1 MKMVKLTGNSS
12 NHRIKIQTAI
22 LIMTTIGLLIATA
35 TAMAGFPSIT
45 PVLATPLIFGP
56 PEQASNDT
64 ASDATT
70 TTTTPATTS
79 GQEQQGQQ
87 PISIIKDGTNSYL
100 LSTDSSSIGSFD
112 TTYRIAGERSAVA
125 AAENLIIST
134 ITSDYSSSPIIG
146 YVMGGNTTNATA
158 ASAGARGAA
167 TLPNPFASPEQIS
180 ERITSELRRVI
191 GEAAANNA
199 DNMTTG
205 QEVDQQQQQQLMEI
219 KCVFGMALDDMR
231 CDNYIPSIAAT
242 EDVAMS
248 EGGVPDG
255 SPLDQEETFVDDNIG
270 GPNVPEEE

>member
-1 MKMVKLTGNSS
+1 MSKVY
-12 NHRIKIQTAI
+12 
-22 LIMTTIGLLIATA
+22 IATA
-35 TAMAGFPSIT
+35 ITAIVIAIATSTTTAFPN
-45 PVLATPLIFGP
+45 VAVFATPSLTPGG
-56 PEQASNDT
+56 NDT
-64 ASDATT
+64 TTDT
-70 TTTTPATTS
+70 TTTTPAP
-79 GQEQQGQQ
+79 GQEQQT
-87 PISIIKDGTNSYL
+87 IHITKDSTNSYVI
-100 LSTDSSSIGSFD
+100 SGGSSSIGSFD
-112 TTYRIAGERSAVA
+112 TTYRIAGERSAVT

-205 QEVDQQQQQQLMEI
+205 QEVYQQQQQLMEI

-231 CDNYIPSIAAT
+231 CDNYIPSVGAT

-270 GPNVPEEE
+270 AANVPEEE

>member
-1 MKMVKLTGNSS
+1 MVKITGNSI

-35 TAMAGFPSIT
+35 TSMTGFPSIT
-45 PVLATPLIFGP
+45 PVLATPLTFDP
-56 PEQASNDT
+56 SEQVSNDA

-70 TTTTPATTS
+70 GAPPTTA
-79 GQEQQGQQ
+79 GEEQQQEH
-87 PISIIKDGTNSYL
+87 PVSIIKDGTNSYL
-100 LSTDSSSIGSFD
+100 ISGGSSSIGSFD
-112 TTYRIAGERSAVA
+112 TTYRIAGESSAVT
-125 AAENLIIST
+125 AAEDLIIST

-146 YVMGGNTTNATA
+146 YVMLGNTTNATA
-158 ASAGARGAA
+158 ASAGPPDAA
-167 TLPNPFASPEQIS
+167 AIPNPFASPEQIS

-199 DNMTTG
+199 DNTTTG
-205 QEVDQQQQQQLMEI
+205 QEVDQQQQLMEI

-231 CDNYIPSIAAT
+231 CDNYIPSVGAT

-255 SPLDQEETFVDDNIG
+255 SPLDQEEPFVDDNIG
-270 GPNVPEEE
+270 AANVPQE

>member
-1 MKMVKLTGNSS
+1 MVKLTGNSS

-70 TTTTPATTS
+70 TTTTTTPATTS

-100 LSTDSSSIGSFD
+100 LSTGSSSIGSFD
-112 TTYRIAGERSAVA
+112 TTYRIAGERSAVT

-205 QEVDQQQQQQLMEI
+205 QEVYQQQQQLMEI

-231 CDNYIPSIAAT
+231 CDNYIPSVGAT

-270 GPNVPEEE
+270 AANVPEEE

>member
-1 MKMVKLTGNSS
+1 MVKLTGNSS
-12 NHRIKIQTAI
+12 NHRIKIQTATR
-22 LIMTTIGLLIATA
+22 IMTTIGLLIATA
-35 TAMAGFPSIT
+35 TAMAGSPSIT

-64 ASDATT
+64 ASDATTT

-100 LSTDSSSIGSFD
+100 LSTGSSSIGSFD
-112 TTYRIAGERSAVA
+112 TTYRIAGERSAVT

-205 QEVDQQQQQQLMEI
+205 QEVYQQQQQLMEI

-231 CDNYIPSIAAT
+231 CNNYIPSVGAT

-270 GPNVPEEE
+270 AANVPEEE

>member
-1 MKMVKLTGNSS
+1 MVKLTGNSS

-35 TAMAGFPSIT
+35 TAMAGSPSIT

-64 ASDATT
+64 ASDATTT

-100 LSTDSSSIGSFD
+100 LSTGSSSIGSFD
-112 TTYRIAGERSAVA
+112 TTYRIAGERSAVT

-205 QEVDQQQQQQLMEI
+205 QEVYQQQQQLMEI

-231 CDNYIPSIAAT
+231 CDNYIPSVGAT

-270 GPNVPEEE
+270 AANVPEEE

>member
-1 MKMVKLTGNSS
+1 MVKLTGNSS

-35 TAMAGFPSIT
+35 TAMTGFPSIT

-70 TTTTPATTS
+70 RAPPTTA
-79 GQEQQGQQ
+79 GEEQQEH
-87 PISIIKDGTNSYL
+87 PVSIIKDGTNSYL
-100 LSTDSSSIGSFD
+100 ISGGSSSIGSFD
-112 TTYRIAGERSAVA
+112 TTYRIAGESSTVT
-125 AAENLIIST
+125 AAEDLIIST

-146 YVMGGNTTNATA
+146 YVMLGNTNNATA
-158 ASAGARGAA
+158 ASAGARDAA
-167 TLPNPFASPEQIS
+167 AIPNPFASPEQIS
-180 ERITSELRRVI
+180 ERVTSELRRVI

-199 DNMTTG
+199 DNTTTG
-205 QEVDQQQQQQLMEI
+205 QQVDQQQQLMEI

-231 CDNYIPSIAAT
+231 CDNYIPSVGAT

-255 SPLDQEETFVDDNIG
+255 SPLDQEEPFVDDNIG
-270 GPNVPEEE
+270 AANVPQE

>member
-1 MKMVKLTGNSS
+1 MKMVKLTGNSR

-35 TAMAGFPSIT
+35 TAMTGFPSIT
-45 PVLATPLIFGP
+45 PVLATPLTFDP
-56 PEQASNDT
+56 PEQVSNDT

-70 TTTTPATTS
+70 RAPHTTA
-79 GQEQQGQQ
+79 GEEQQEH
-87 PISIIKDGTNSYL
+87 PVSIIKDGTNSYL
-100 LSTDSSSIGSFD
+100 ISGGSSSIGSFD
-112 TTYRIAGERSAVA
+112 TTYRIAGESSAVT
-125 AAENLIIST
+125 AAEDLIIST

-146 YVMGGNTTNATA
+146 YVMLGNTNNATA
-158 ASAGARGAA
+158 ASAGARDAA
-167 TLPNPFASPEQIS
+167 AIPNPFASPEQIS
-180 ERITSELRRVI
+180 ERVTSELRRVI

-205 QEVDQQQQQQLMEI
+205 QEVYQQQLMEI

-231 CDNYIPSIAAT
+231 CDNYIPSVGAT

-255 SPLDQEETFVDDNIG
+255 SPLDQEEPFVDDNIG
-270 GPNVPEEE
+270 AANVP

>member
-12 NHRIKIQTAI
+12 NHRIKIQTATC
-22 LIMTTIGLLIATA
+22 IMTTIGLLIATA

-100 LSTDSSSIGSFD
+100 LSTGSSSIGSFD
-112 TTYRIAGERSAVA
+112 TTYRIAGERSAVT

-205 QEVDQQQQQQLMEI
+205 QEVYQQQQQLMEI

-231 CDNYIPSIAAT
+231 CDNYIPSVGAT

-270 GPNVPEEE
+270 AANVPEEE

>member
-35 TAMAGFPSIT
+35 TAMTGFPSIT
-45 PVLATPLIFGP
+45 PVLATPLTFGP
-56 PEQASNDT
+56 PEQVSNDT

-70 TTTTPATTS
+70 RAPPTTA
-79 GQEQQGQQ
+79 GEEQQEH
-87 PISIIKDGTNSYL
+87 PVSIIKDGTNSYL
-100 LSTDSSSIGSFD
+100 ISGGSSSIGSFD
-112 TTYRIAGERSAVA
+112 TTYRIAGESSAVT
-125 AAENLIIST
+125 AAEDLIIST

-146 YVMGGNTTNATA
+146 YVMLGNTNNATA
-158 ASAGARGAA
+158 ASAGARDAA
-167 TLPNPFASPEQIS
+167 AIPNPFASPEQIS
-180 ERITSELRRVI
+180 ERVTSELRRVI

-199 DNMTTG
+199 DNTTTG
-205 QEVDQQQQQQLMEI
+205 QQVDQQQQLMEI

-231 CDNYIPSIAAT
+231 CDNYIPSVGAT

-255 SPLDQEETFVDDNIG
+255 SPLDQEEPFVDDNIG
-270 GPNVPEEE
+270 AANAPQE